1 MSKNIKD
8 VCTNLHKNYDASI
21 LKNSSDIIQNV
32 FKNTVSG
39 KIKGYN
45 ENTNKTLIEL
55 IYNYYNNKKPNY
67 EYITGPISLSYQVS
81 TKYNKRIYI
90 FGEYHPK
97 KTECDEIDS
106 KIKSIKIYDYLY
118 YLFKS
123 TDVFIDFY
131 LEYQSFPA
139 NYDPYNL
146 IREEII
152 MRKMY
157 IMIDK
162 CINPEKKCNFNTIRA
177 HFIDTRYYKGFITSP
192 IGKLQREIHLLIKNK
207 KILLSL
213 DEENTNIVNTLIY
226 YNDNIIL
233 MTNYMLNIINNIEI
247 NKKEIKKSLLNEDEF
262 KKIIKKY
269 ISFRIKNNVQDLS
282 KNLIIAN
289 KSSKYTDYLDKI
301 LYNIF
306 LKLKALDSVGQDIY
320 TISRIFRNF
329 NVKNN
334 IQPVEPNNI
343 VIYVGDQH
351 AILLRKILNDLGFIT
366 INNIKSINGTKC
378 LDMKN
383 FEQPFFN

>member
-1 MSKNIKD
+1 MKD
-8 VCTNLHKNYDASI
+8 VCKDLHKNYDASI
-21 LKNSSDIIQNV
+21 LINSSDMIQNV
-32 FKNTVSG
+32 FRNTVSG
-39 KIKGYN
+39 DIKGYN

-55 IYNYYNNKKPNY
+55 IYNYYNNKKPVF

-81 TKYNKRIYI
+81 KKYNKRIYI

-106 KIKSIKIYDYLY
+106 KRKSIMIYDYLY

-131 LEYQSFPA
+131 LEYQSFPS
-139 NYDPYNL
+139 NYNPYDL
-146 IREEII
+146 IREDII

-157 IMIDK
+157 IMIDS
-162 CINPEKKCNFNTIRA
+162 CINPEKKCNFNTIRS
-177 HFIDTRYYKGFITSP
+177 HFIDTRYYKGFMTSP
-192 IGKLQREIHLLIKNK
+192 IGKLQREIYMLIENK
-207 KILLSL
+207 KILSSL
-213 DEENTNIVNTLIY
+213 DEENTYVVNKLIY

-233 MTNYMLNIINNIEI
+233 MTNYMLNVISNIDI
-247 NKKEIKKSLLNEDEF
+247 NKKEIKKMLLDPDEF
-262 KKIIKKY
+262 QKIMKKY
-269 ISFRIKNNVQDLS
+269 ISYRIENNVHDLS
-282 KNLIIAN
+282 KKLIIAQ
-289 KSSKYTDYLDKI
+289 KSSKYTDYLGKV

-334 IQPVEPNNI
+334 IQPIEPNNI

-351 AILLRKILNDLGFIT
+351 AILLRKILSDLGFIT